1 MTRKLRYR
9 IMAIIMLLSSATLI
23 SILIAINLLQNDK
36 TRKEERGISQ
46 FYLEHRTRENFPPEP
61 PLSGDKELRGNRNH
75 LSDDELEQ
83 MSKLYPLVYARYT
96 ENMELISMD
105 TSQGNNYDKETLQ
118 NYCEE
123 VLQKEA
129 DHGIIGDFSYIK
141 RHFQN
146 VYDIVL
152 MDRQLSGRS
161 NRNFLLYSII
171 LGLIGLIIF
180 FFLSYVISGLIVK
193 PVEKAFL
200 AQKEFVAA
208 ASHELKTPLTVIQAN
223 SELLEDEYG
232 DNKWLSY
239 IQTECS
245 RMSKLIS
252 SLLLLTKLEQ
262 LPDSL
267 SSQTE
272 FNLSDACLARILP
285 FESVAFE
292 KHLTLEYSIAPD
304 IIMNGESEE
313 LQQVLT
319 ILLDNALYYTKE
331 NGRID
336 ISLSEKKHN
345 ILLSVANEGVPVP
358 PEEREKLFLRF
369 YRIDKARSRENG
381 HFGLGLSIAK
391 SIVDQYHGSIDIQCE
406 NGVTCFTV
414 KLPGITG

>member
-23 SILIAINLLQNDK
+23 SILIAINLLQTDK

-46 FYLEHRTRENFPPEP
+46 FYLEHRTRDNFPPEP
-61 PLSGDKELRGNRNH
+61 PLSEEKELRGKPYH
-75 LSDDELEQ
+75 LSDIELEQ

-96 ENMELISMD
+96 EKMELIFMD
-105 TSQGNNYDKETLQ
+105 TSQGNNYDKKKLQ
-118 NYCEE
+118 NYCKE
-123 VLQKEA
+123 VLKKES
-129 DHGIIGDFSYIK
+129 DHGIIDGFSYTK
-141 RHFQN
+141 RHFQGG
-146 VYDIVL
+146 YDIVL
-152 MDRQLSGRS
+152 MDRQLSVRS

-171 LGLIGLIIF
+171 FGIIGMIIF
-180 FFLSYVISGLIVK
+180 FLLSYVISGLIVK
-193 PVEKAFL
+193 PVEKAFG
-200 AQKEFVAA
+200 AQKEFIAA
-208 ASHELKTPLTVIQAN
+208 ASHELKTPLTVIQSN

-239 IQTECS
+239 IQTECN
-245 RMSKLIS
+245 RMSKLIN
-252 SLLLLTKLEQ
+252 SLLLLAKLEQ
-262 LPDSL
+262 MPEL
-267 SSQTE
+267 SSPQTE

-292 KHLTLEYSIAPD
+292 KHLILDYSITPD
-304 IIMNGESEE
+304 IIMNGEPEK

-319 ILLDNALYYTKE
+319 ILMDNALYHTKE

-336 ISLSEKKHN
+336 ISLSKKKHN
-345 ILLSVANEGVPVP
+345 ILLSVANEGIPIP

-369 YRIDKARSRENG
+369 YRTDKARSRENG

-391 SIVDQYHGSIDIQCE
+391 SIVEHYHGSIDIQCE
-406 NGVTCFTV
+406 NGVTFFTV